1 MGAATYPSTMQ
12 LWIHEMGP
20 AGGDEVNLITPSRNF
35 GRPLVSNGDNYD
47 GTPIPGQPVIGEE
60 RIEMGTRIR
69 DIIQAPDGSVL
80 LMVDG
85 DDGELLRLT
94 PLEVP
99 PR

>member
-1 MGAATYPSTMQ
+1 MGAAMYPSTMQ

-60 RIEMGTRIR
+60 RIEMGTPFATSFRR
-69 DIIQAPDGSVL
+69 P
-80 LMVDG
+80 
-85 DDGELLRLT
+85 T
-94 PLEVP
+94 VP
-99 PR
+99 CF